1 MDEETKKALIML
13 GKEAAVL
20 YISALEESKS
30 EEMAKNIVYEFMRA
44 LLRPDSN
51 RFFI

>member
-1 MDEETKKALIML
+1 MTEEPKKALIIL
-13 GKEAAVL
+13 GKEAAIL
-20 YISALEESKS
+20 YESALEESKS
-30 EEMAKNIVYEFMRA
+30 EEMSKNIVYEFMRA